1 MMQSMAKKIPTQ
13 YVELSALLVDLGGVA
28 PTEIKLVP
36 AGSFRSCRD
45 NRPTDV
51 PAWIMT
57 GADAAPIVA
66 AQAALSSKF
75 LIDYEHQ
82 TLHAKTTGIKAPAA
96 GWSGRLEWREGD
108 GLYAV
113 DMDWNQ
119 AALDAIEAK
128 EYRYISPVIR
138 WNSTGHVTGVLM
150 AALTNYPALDNL
162 NDLAAAAALIF
173 STSPQESAMADDLME
188 RLCYLLNLPLTTTP
202 AEMNAELDKLKAMIT
217 KEDGST
223 TSLSALLTAKDTE
236 IAALSAQVGTADMTP
251 DPAKFVPIE
260 VVKEL
265 SGKLAELSG
274 DTLDM
279 QVEKLIDSG
288 IKTGRIIG
296 DSMKAWAIKMGKKNI
311 AELQGFLDNA
321 QPIAALSGMQTAGK
335 APAAADPSAATTEDA
350 AKQKYQSTAALQAE
364 FGDEAT
370 YLAYVAA
377 EASGSVKILGGK
389 N

>member
-1 MMQSMAKKIPTQ
+1 
-13 YVELSALLVDLGGVA
+13 
-28 PTEIKLVP
+28 
-36 AGSFRSCRD
+36 
-45 NRPTDV
+45 
-51 PAWIMT
+51 
-57 GADAAPIVA
+57 
-66 AQAALSSKF
+66 
-75 LIDYEHQ
+75 
-82 TLHAKTTGIKAPAA
+82 
-96 GWSGRLEWREGD
+96 
-108 GLYAV
+108 
-113 DMDWNQ
+113 
-119 AALDAIEAK
+119 
-128 EYRYISPVIR
+128 
-138 WNSTGHVTGVLM
+138 
-150 AALTNYPALDNL
+150 
-162 NDLAAAAALIF
+162 
-173 STSPQESAMADDLME
+173 
-188 RLCYLLNLPLTTTP
+188 
-202 AEMNAELDKLKAMIT
+202 
-217 KEDGST
+217 
-223 TSLSALLTAKDTE
+223 
-236 IAALSAQVGTADMTP
+236 
-251 DPAKFVPIE
+251 

-335 APAAADPSAATTEDA
+335 APAEADPSAATTEDA